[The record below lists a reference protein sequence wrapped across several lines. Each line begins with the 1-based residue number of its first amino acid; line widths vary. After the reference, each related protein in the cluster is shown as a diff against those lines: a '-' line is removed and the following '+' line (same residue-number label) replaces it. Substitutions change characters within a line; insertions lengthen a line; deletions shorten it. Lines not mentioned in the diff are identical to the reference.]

1 MKKQNPNKFSNLYDE
16 SGHLSDAGIS
26 LYVEAQMLDKLDRLP
41 KALRNHVDECPTCQ
55 MRVVDFHQFMKNE
68 SINPQVPH
76 PYLDTK
82 TRQLSFNKYTIGRV
96 AAVALLLIT
105 GYFMLFDATG
115 KLRKSASDDFQSSIA
130 SPFDNKKIDV
140 AYHEWELDAHQ
151 GKVLKLK
158 NGSNIHVPASAFV
171 NKFGQ
176 PIKGKVKIK
185 YREFHNAADI
195 IASGLPMNYDSAGV
209 RYHFESGGM
218 FELRGSQQGKPVFIA
233 DNKEVEVNMV
243 SYNKDKRFNHY
254 FLDEGAP
261 RPNQGIA
268 QAQMLPSLPVFQQSA
283 QPQWKLI
290 GNAVTIP
297 LDSSLKD
304 GEAQAQANRDAVKPR
319 KEAVKRPRKGPIKP
333 SLLKQKTT
341 IDAKKEL
348 KEQPKAA
355 TEDYFE
361 LKYALD
367 FEPELKTFAGVK
379 WAYADNLSAYD
390 PKGAKQSWVLNE
402 PWHKVTLNKIPFGFK
417 TVSIGGVTSI
427 RFSGDGKRMLAYNKF
442 GNAGLYTKEG
452 KLIKMF
458 NQTISTQMSK
468 SGKYVLTTEPKA
480 VKLWSNQG
488 KLLLT
493 LPAKDEI
500 NMAIISDDD
509 QHILTTNTEEQSHLW
524 TVKGEMVR
532 SFRDYF
538 KFASFSPNGKY
549 IATISDRDYSL
560 KIWTKEGKFL
570 HQLKG
575 EYNTVYFSADSRH
588 LLTSSEKN
596 GAQLWFYESSYN
608 NTMLMNVLKHKRKHA
623 VKMATFSHDG
633 TKVLTASNDGTAKV
647 WSVNGQL
654 LHTLKVSKTWVN
666 SAVFSPD
673 DEMILT
679 ADDYGTARIWS
690 KEGKLLHTLRGHS
703 KGLNGAV
710 FSPDQQEVVTFS
722 KDSHMKI
729 WNRNQP
735 LEETYALDLSNIGP
749 RYEEVY
755 RLQTDRYLMMKRYPN
770 RFSKEEKKRIRRPIK
785 KQLRQFFTIV
795 KMHRPAFDPNTMAAD
810 TVVDKLADLQ
820 RKYAE
825 ELKEIEKEQ
834 RRQEAIR
841 LEIEAKDRQ
850 LAKREAKLF
859 HKFRVRQF
867 GYYNVDRILK
877 MEGPSVVIC
886 NADIALK
893 GTYQNYVRL
902 YLVTGDKGTGVVK
915 FDVDELHKFWF
926 QPKNNNQLVV
936 VLPNN
941 KVALFSPSEF
951 KQIDIKRLRK
961 DRHYIFNMTKVHQ
974 VGSASQLAKLLNVPT

>member
-16 SGHLSDAGIS
+16 NGHLNDAGIS

-41 KALRNHVDECPTCQ
+41 KEVRNHIDECATCQ

-68 SINPQVPH
+68 SISPQVPH

-82 TRQLSFNKYTIGRV
+82 TRRLPLGKYTIGRV

-115 KLRKSASDDFQSSIA
+115 KLRKSANDDFQSSIT
-130 SPFDNKKIDV
+130 SPFANKNIDV
-140 AYHEWELDAHQ
+140 AYHEWELDANQ
-151 GKVLKLK
+151 SKVLKLK

-171 NKFGQ
+171 NKYGQ

-195 IASGLPMNYDSAGV
+195 IASGLPMNYDSAGI

-233 DNKEVEVNMV
+233 DNKDVEVNMV

-268 QAQMLPSLPVFQQSA
+268 QAQMLPSLPVFQQNA

-290 GNAVTIP
+290 GNAVTTP
-297 LDSSLKD
+297 LDTNLK
-304 GEAQAQANRDAVKPR
+304 GEESQAQAYGGNGKPR
-319 KEAVKRPRKGPIKP
+319 KEAIKRPRKGPIKP
-333 SLLKQKTT
+333 SLLKETTTATKTKL
-341 IDAKKEL
+341 IEK
-348 KEQPKAA
+348 PSVA
-355 TEDYFE
+355 TKDYFE

-367 FEPELKTFAGVK
+367 FEPELKVFAGVK

-390 PKGAKQSWVLNE
+390 PKGAKQNWVLNE
-402 PWHKVTLNKIPFGFK
+402 PWHKVILSKIPFGFK
-417 TVSIGGVTSI
+417 TVNIAGVTSI
-427 RFSGDGKRMLAYNKF
+427 RFSDDGKRMLAYNKF
-442 GNAGLYTKEG
+442 GNAGLYTKSG

-458 NQTISTQMSK
+458 DQTISTQMSK
-468 SGKYVLTTEPKA
+468 SGKYILTTERRA

-488 KLLLT
+488 KLMLT
-493 LPAKDEI
+493 LPTKNDI
-500 NMAIISDDD
+500 SMAVISDDD
-509 QHILTTNTEEQSHLW
+509 QHILTTNTEEESHLW
-524 TVKGEMVR
+524 TVKGEKIR

-575 EYNTVYFSADSRH
+575 EYNTVYFSADGRH
-588 LLTSSEKN
+588 LLTSSQKN
-596 GAQLWFYESSYN
+596 GAQLWFYETSYN
-608 NTMLMNVLKHKRKHA
+608 NTMLMNVLKHKRKQA
-623 VKMATFSHDG
+623 VNMATFSHDG

-654 LHTLKVSKTWVN
+654 LQTLKVSRTWVN

-690 KEGKLLHTLRGHS
+690 KKGKLLHTLRGHS

-722 KDSHMKI
+722 KDNHMKI

-735 LEETYALDLSNIGP
+735 LEETYALDLSNVGP

-755 RLQTDRYLMMKRYPN
+755 KLQLNRYLMNKRYPD
-770 RFSKEEKKRIRRPIK
+770 RFSKEERKKIRRPVK
-785 KQLRQFFTIV
+785 KQSRQFFTIV
-795 KMHRPAFDPNTMAAD
+795 KMHRPEFDPNVTATD
-810 TVVDKLADLQ
+810 TVVDKLADLKK
-820 RKYAE
+820 KYAE

-834 RRQEAIR
+834 QRQEAIR
-841 LEIEAKDRQ
+841 LEMEEKDRK
-850 LAKREAKLF
+850 LANREAQLF

-877 MEGPSVVIC
+877 MQGPEIVIC
-886 NADIALK
+886 NADIAFK
-893 GTYQNYVRL
+893 GTYNNYVRL

-915 FDVDELHKFWF
+915 FTANELHRFWF
-926 QPKNNNQLVV
+926 NPKHNNQLVV

-941 KVALFSPSEF
+941 KVALFSPDEF
-951 KQIDIKRLRK
+951 KKIDVERLRK
-961 DRHYIFNMTKVHQ
+961 DRQYLFNMTKIHR
-974 VGSASQLAKLLNVPT
+974 VGSANGLAKLLNVPT